1 MKFQRLV
8 YILLP
13 LLVVGLYAQLFFI
26 QDQQKSIK
34 EVRLL
39 PTMPTQVFQIL
50 GHTYMQQ
57 MIADMLFI
65 KVAVFY
71 GGGHKIE
78 DSVDEMANH
87 FVTMNKLNPK
97 MIDFYYRAEVALAD
111 KGDEYARISNQI
123 LAVGRK
129 ALPDQVSIPYFEGF
143 NYYYYLDEPVKAAEL
158 LRLASEYD
166 EKYQWL
172 GHLASTLLAKGGSI
186 RAGLTWLKG
195 MYASMEEG
203 KEKERYAA
211 DIQDFEKALV
221 VQIALER
228 LAQTSGGLY
237 PEKLSDLVPQVLR
250 VLPVVSD
257 KFYLD
262 YQPPSLF
269 LKVKDKRHHTKP

>member
-1 MKFQRLV
+1 MKLQRLV
-8 YILLP
+8 YVLLP
-13 LLVVGLYAQLFFI
+13 LLVVGLYAQLFFV
-26 QDQQKSIK
+26 QEQQKSIK

-57 MIADMLFI
+57 MMADMLFI

-97 MIDFYYRAEVALAD
+97 MIDFYYRAEAALAD
-111 KGDEYARISNQI
+111 KGDEYTRITNQI
-123 LAVGRK
+123 LAEGRK
-129 ALPDQVSIPYFEGF
+129 ALPKQVAIPYFEGF

-158 LRLASEYD
+158 LNLAATYD

-203 KEKERYAA
+203 EEKERYAR
-211 DIQDFEKALV
+211 DIEDFEKAMV
-221 VQIALER
+221 VQVALER
-228 LAQTSGGLY
+228 YAEKSGGVY
-237 PEKLSDLVPQVLR
+237 PEKLSDLVPQALR
-250 VLPVVSD
+250 MLPKLHE

-262 YQPPSLF
+262 YQPPHLF
-269 LKVKDKRHHTKP
+269 LKVKDKRHSS